1 MGWKKC
7 LSCLRRNSGSAA
19 SPGRRPAPAA
29 AEPRCR
35 ENADQELLRE
45 ELRRRLELPNAF
57 EDGRP
62 RERDSAEEDSDSEEA
77 ALRSRETSL

>member
-35 ENADQELLRE
+35 ENADQEFLRE
-45 ELRRRLELPNAF
+45 ELRQRLELLNAF

-62 RERDSAEEDSDSEEA
+62 RERDSAEA
-77 ALRSRETSL
+77 APRSRETSL